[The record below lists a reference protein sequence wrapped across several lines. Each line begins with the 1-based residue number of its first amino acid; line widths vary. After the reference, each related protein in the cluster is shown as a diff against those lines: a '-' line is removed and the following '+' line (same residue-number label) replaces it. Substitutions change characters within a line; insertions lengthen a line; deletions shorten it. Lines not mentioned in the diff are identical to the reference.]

1 MGTQEREEGPA
12 TYDDTAR
19 PQHRVTITNP
29 FYLGKYPVTRREYA
43 TFVQATGQ
51 RWPGKSAQR
60 DKWIFCLRA
69 ARIAAEQEQT

>member
-1 MGTQEREEGPA
+1 MPDEILDTDTVTDPVAELKARCEQLERE
-12 TYDDTAR
+12 
-19 PQHRVTITNP
+19 
-29 FYLGKYPVTRREYA
+29 L
-43 TFVQATGQ
+43 VQVKQKAESGIVKE